1 MQQVTH
7 AIWFSVLMVVVLI
20 TSSMV
25 SSAPL
30 MAITMAKM
38 QPTKQVSSSGMHKMS
53 PCQEGNLATL
63 HHADSSE
70 IVEASSV
77 VNCIDMAMDGVHS
90 CCSAMCAA
98 AFALFSL
105 GGTPFVPHVD
115 LLLIHSEPFTS
126 SITISRSL
134 YRPPIA

>member
-7 AIWFSVLMVVVLI
+7 TIWFSVLMVVVLI

-30 MAITMAKM
+30 MTINMANI
-38 QPTKQVSSSGMHKMS
+38 QSTEQVPSSEMHNGS
-53 PCQEGNLATL
+53 PCHEGNLVTL
-63 HHADSSE
+63 HHADSSRG
-70 IVEASSV
+70 VEASSA

-98 AFALFSL
+98 AFAFLPL
-105 GGTPFVPHVD
+105 GGTPLVPHAD

-126 SITISRSL
+126 SITVSRSL

>member
-1 MQQVTH
+1 
-7 AIWFSVLMVVVLI
+7 
-20 TSSMV
+20 
-25 SSAPL
+25 

-38 QPTKQVSSSGMHKMS
+38 QSTEQVSSSGMHKMS

-126 SITISRSL
+126 SITVPRSL